1 MTLWHNPVH
10 GTVIKPHL
18 LLDVLDE
25 EGGSPQVVDREAEEA
40 LDFLLVKVHRD
51 DVS

>member
-1 MTLWHNPVH
+1 MVTEVR
-10 GTVIKPHL
+10 PHL

-25 EGGSPQVVDREAEEA
+25 ERGGSQVVHREAEEA

-51 DVS
+51 DVC